1 MHDDGSA
8 GRGRGAGQLQ
18 ALVGSLAD
26 VDAASLPA
34 AALAELLRGMEQA
47 DAVWAV
53 VWARYL
59 AAFDAQDG
67 HLADGQRSLGA
78 WLVHMARVT
87 RGQAAQ
93 YKALRALP
101 RDHEPL
107 LAGLRTKAVTTSQ
120 ALQLAKWTRE
130 IPAEFRAQAEEI
142 LVAAARAGAD
152 LRALAQIC
160 AEIRSRTVPPDPDG
174 RDPALDRALFLD
186 TTLDGAGVIR
196 GDLTPECAAMVQA
209 VLDALSAPAGA
220 GDLRTRPQR
229 YHDALAE
236 AMRRLLASSLLPQRA
251 GQPVKALVHMTFAD
265 LCDLDA
271 GSKLQEAWIGGYR
284 ARWAGQR
291 AAASVSTGDGG
302 AWLDGDAARRVA
314 CDAMLV
320 PVVTGDLD
328 LGAVE
333 QLIGLCVQYDHLR
346 RQAPDGTGADG
357 RADADDGTGAR
368 SGAVVPSDADRQ
380 PGPRSPDGGDTG
392 DSSPAGPG
400 QDPGQDAG
408 DSAPVGSG
416 QDPGQDAGDS
426 AGQDEPGEQA
436 GRRAQVLAMLEHQI
450 LATVLQIVS
459 GPGGV
464 ASFLRRNLLGKGL
477 NGPSLP
483 LDVGQT
489 DDIPVHL
496 RRLVALRD
504 QTCQF
509 PGGCDQ
515 PASGCEP
522 HHVVHRQDGGHTSLA
537 NLKDYCWWHHHVVL
551 HQMGWQL
558 TVHPDGTSEVKSPG
572 GKIIRS
578 HSPPPRPG

>member
-1 MHDDGSA
+1 MSTVAVPASA
-8 GRGRGAGQLQ
+8 AEAMEMWQIS
-18 ALVGSLAD
+18 VGYLAD
-26 VDAASLPA
+26 LDATQLPA
-34 AALAELLRGMEQA
+34 AALATCLQGMEQA
-47 DAVWAV
+47 EAVATVAWAQM
-53 VWARYL
+53 L
-59 AAFDAQDG
+59 AAYDAQDG

-78 WLVHMARVT
+78 WLVHMGRVT
-87 RGQAAQ
+87 RAQAAQ
-93 YKALRALP
+93 YKAMRALP

-107 LAGLRTKAVTTSQ
+107 LAGLRAKAVTKSM

-130 IPAEFRAQAEEI
+130 IPAEFRGQAEEI
-142 LVAAARAGAD
+142 LVAASRAGAD

-209 VLDALSAPAGA
+209 VLDALSAPAGS
-220 GDLRTRPQR
+220 GDLRTRAQR

-236 AMRRLLASSLLPQRA
+236 AMKRLLASNLLPQRA

-265 LCDLDA
+265 LCDLDVD
-271 GSKLQEAWIGGYR
+271 SKLQEAWIAGYR

-302 AWLDGDAARRVA
+302 AWLEGDAARRVA
-314 CDAMLV
+314 CDAILV

-333 QLIGLCVQYDHLR
+333 QLVGLCVQYDHLR
-346 RQAPDGTGADG
+346 RQAPAGPDTDLDARPDSDGPDGRVGPDGGADARG
-357 RADADDGTGAR
+357 GAA
-368 SGAVVPSDADRQ
+368 GQ
-380 PGPRSPDGGDTG
+380 PGPRSSAGGDAG
-392 DSSPAGPG
+392 DSSPAGRG
-400 QDPGQDAG
+400 QSPAQDAG
-408 DSAPVGSG
+408 NAAGPGG
-416 QDPGQDAGDS
+416 QV
-426 AGQDEPGEQA
+426 

-489 DDIPVHL
+489 DDIPFHL

-515 PASGCEP
+515 PACGCEP
-522 HHVVHRQDGGHTSLA
+522 HHIVHRQDGGHTSLV
-537 NLKDYCWWHHHVVL
+537 NLKDYCHWHHHVVL
-551 HQMGWQL
+551 HEMGWQL
-558 TVHPDGTSEVKSPG
+558 TVFPDGTSEVKSPG

-578 HSPPPRPG
+578 HRPPAPG

>member
-1 MHDDGSA
+1 MSA
-8 GRGRGAGQLQ
+8 TAAPASGAEILDKLQ
-18 ALVGSLAD
+18 ALAGELAD
-26 VDAASLPA
+26 LDAASLPA
-34 AALAELLRGMEQA
+34 GELAACLLGMEQA

-53 VWARYL
+53 AWARLL
-59 AAFDAQDG
+59 AAFDATDG
-67 HLADGQRSLGA
+67 HQGDGQKTLRT

-87 RGQAAQ
+87 RAQAAQ
-93 YKALRALP
+93 YQALRALP
-101 RDHEPL
+101 RHHEPL
-107 LAGLRTKAVTTSQ
+107 LAGLRTRAVTKSV
-120 ALQLAKWTRE
+120 ALQLAKWTQA
-130 IPAEFRAQAEEI
+130 IPAEFRGQAEEI

-174 RDPALDRALFLD
+174 NDPALDRALFLD
-186 TTLDGAGVIR
+186 TTLDGAGVLR

-209 VLDALSAPAGA
+209 VLDALSAPQGG

-236 AMRRLLASSLLPQRA
+236 AMKRLLASSLLPQRA
-251 GQPVKALVHMTFAD
+251 GQPVKALVHITFAD
-265 LCDLDA
+265 LCDLDVD
-271 GSKLQEAWIGGYR
+271 SKLQEAWIAGYR
-284 ARWAGQR
+284 ARWAAQR

-314 CDAMLV
+314 CDAMIV
-320 PVVTGDLD
+320 PVVTGDID
-328 LGAVE
+328 PGAVDV
-333 QLIGLCVQYDHLR
+333 LIGLCVRYDRLR
-346 RQAPDGTGADG
+346 HQA
-357 RADADDGTGAR
+357 
-368 SGAVVPSDADRQ
+368 
-380 PGPRSPDGGDTG
+380 
-392 DSSPAGPG
+392 PAGPG
-400 QDPGQDAG
+400 QDPAAAAAGTG
-408 DSAPVGSG
+408 DSTVTPAGS
-416 QDPGQDAGDS
+416 DHSP
-426 AGQDEPGEQA
+426 AGQAGQA
-436 GRRAQVLAMLEHQI
+436 ARAAQVLAMLEHQI
-450 LATVLQIVS
+450 LAAVLQIVS

-509 PGGCDQ
+509 PGGCTQ
-515 PASGCEP
+515 PAASCEP
-522 HHVVHRQDGGHTSLA
+522 HHVVHRADGGHTSLA
-537 NLKDYCWWHHHVVL
+537 DLKLYCWWHHHVVL

-558 TVHPDGTSEVKSPG
+558 IVHPDGTSEVKSPG

-578 HSPPPRPG
+578 HSPPPGPSPPATPTGQDPQT

>member
-1 MHDDGSA
+1 MCTVADPMSA
-8 GRGRGAGQLQ
+8 PEVLAKLQ
-18 ALVGSLAD
+18 TLADRLVGL
-26 VDAASLPA
+26 DAAQLPAEALGQYIRELVQADAVLA
-34 AALAELLRGMEQA
+34 AALASM
-47 DAVWAV
+47 
-53 VWARYL
+53 L
-59 AAFDAQDG
+59 AAYDVKDG

-87 RGQAAQ
+87 RGQAAEFR
-93 YKALRALP
+93 AMRALP

-107 LAGLRTKAVTTSQ
+107 LAGLRTKALTKSQ

-174 RDPALDRALFLD
+174 NDPALDRALFLD
-186 TTLDGAGVIR
+186 TTLDGAGVLR

-236 AMRRLLASSLLPQRA
+236 AMKRLLASGLLPQRA
-251 GQPVKALVHMTFAD
+251 GQPVKALVHVTFAD
-265 LCDLDA
+265 LCELDVD
-271 GSKLQEAWIGGYR
+271 SKLQEAWIGGYR

-302 AWLDGDAARRVA
+302 AWLEGDAARRVA

-320 PVVTGDLD
+320 PVVIGDLD

-333 QLIGLCVQYDHLR
+333 QLVGLCVRYDHLR
-346 RQAPDGTGADG
+346 RQAPDSSCGPDSPAGADG
-357 RADADDGTGAR
+357 
-368 SGAVVPSDADRQ
+368 Q
-380 PGPRSPDGGDTG
+380 PGPRPPTSGDAG

-400 QDPGQDAG
+400 QDPGQN
-408 DSAPVGSG
+408 
-416 QDPGQDAGDS
+416 PGQDAGHT
-426 AGQDEPGEQA
+426 AGPGGQA
-436 GRRAQVLAMLEHQI
+436 GRAAQVLAMLEHQI

-515 PASGCEP
+515 PATACEP

-537 NLKDYCWWHHHVVL
+537 GLKNYCHWHHHVVL
-551 HQMGWQL
+551 H
-558 TVHPDGTSEVKSPG
+558 
-572 GKIIRS
+572 
-578 HSPPPRPG
+578 

>member
-1 MHDDGSA
+1 MCTTADPMSA
-8 GRGRGAGQLQ
+8 PEALANLQTLAGH
-18 ALVGSLAD
+18 LAD
-26 VDAASLPA
+26 MDAASMPA
-34 AALAELLRGMEQA
+34 EALGQYIRELVQA
-47 DAVWAV
+47 DAVLTA
-53 VWARYL
+53 ALAPML
-59 AAFDAQDG
+59 AAYDAKDG

-87 RGQAAQ
+87 RGQAAE
-93 YKALRALP
+93 YKAMRALP
-101 RDHEPL
+101 RDHGPL
-107 LAGLRTKAVTTSQ
+107 LAGLRTKAVTKPV

-130 IPAEFRAQAEEI
+130 IPAEFRGQAEEI
-142 LVAAARAGAD
+142 LVAASRAGAD

-196 GDLTPECAAMVQA
+196 GDLTPECSAMVQA

-236 AMRRLLASSLLPQRA
+236 AMKRLLASNLLPQRA
-251 GQPVKALVHMTFAD
+251 GQPVKALVHMSFAD
-265 LCDLDA
+265 LCELDVD
-271 GSKLQEAWIGGYR
+271 SKLQEAWIAGYR

-302 AWLDGDAARRVA
+302 AWLEGDAARTVA
-314 CDAMLV
+314 YDAMLV

-333 QLIGLCVQYDHLR
+333 QLIGQCVQYDHLR
-346 RQAPDGTGADG
+346 RQASDTTGAEG
-357 RADADDGTGAR
+357 RADADDGTGTC
-368 SGAVVPSDADRQ
+368 SGAVA
-380 PGPRSPDGGDTG
+380 
-392 DSSPAGPG
+392 PAGSGHNPTTPTG
-400 QDPGQDAG
+400 QA
-408 DSAPVGSG
+408 VGTDRKG
-416 QDPGQDAGDS
+416 
-426 AGQDEPGEQA
+426 
-436 GRRAQVLAMLEHQI
+436 QVLAMLEHQI

-515 PASGCEP
+515 PASACEP

-537 NLKDYCWWHHHVVL
+537 DLKLCCWWHHHVVL
-551 HQMGWQL
+551 HQMGWRL
-558 TVHPDGTSEVKSPG
+558 TVFPDGTSEVKNPG
-572 GKIIRS
+572 GKVIRS
-578 HSPPPRPG
+578 HSPPPQPG

>member
-1 MHDDGSA
+1 MTVPASGGEALAKLQTLA
-8 GRGRGAGQLQ
+8 GD
-18 ALVGSLAD
+18 LAD
-26 VDAASLPA
+26 LDAAELPAEVLGEYIRELVQADGVLA
-34 AALAELLRGMEQA
+34 AALASM
-47 DAVWAV
+47 
-53 VWARYL
+53 L
-59 AAFDAQDG
+59 AAYDVKDG
-67 HLADGQRSLGA
+67 HLGDGQRSLGA

-87 RGQAAQ
+87 RGQAAEF
-93 YKALRALP
+93 KAMRALP

-107 LAGLRTKAVTTSQ
+107 LAGLRSKAVTKSV
-120 ALQLAKWTRE
+120 ALQLAKWTRD
-130 IPAEFRAQAEEI
+130 IPAEFRTQAEEI
-142 LVAAARAGAD
+142 LVAAARAGAG
-152 LRALAQIC
+152 LRALAEIC

-186 TTLDGAGVIR
+186 TTLDGAGVLR

-236 AMRRLLASSLLPQRA
+236 AMKRLLASGLLPQRA
-251 GQPVKALVHMTFAD
+251 GQPVKALVHVTFAD
-265 LCDLDA
+265 LCELDVD
-271 GSKLQEAWIGGYR
+271 SKLQEAWITGYR

-333 QLIGLCVQYDHLR
+333 RLVGLCVQYDHLR
-346 RQAPDGTGADG
+346 RQAPGSTDDPDGSDTDLDGPADPDGADARGGAAGPDPSPTAPAGQAGGAG
-357 RADADDGTGAR
+357 RAG
-368 SGAVVPSDADRQ
+368 
-380 PGPRSPDGGDTG
+380 
-392 DSSPAGPG
+392 
-400 QDPGQDAG
+400 
-408 DSAPVGSG
+408 
-416 QDPGQDAGDS
+416 
-426 AGQDEPGEQA
+426 
-436 GRRAQVLAMLEHQI
+436 QVLAMLEHQI

-515 PASGCEP
+515 PATACEP

-537 NLKDYCWWHHHVVL
+537 GLKNYCHWHHHVVL
-551 HQMGWQL
+551 HEMGWQL
-558 TVHPDGTSEVKSPG
+558 TVHPDGTSEVRSPD

-578 HSPPPRPG
+578 HSPPPDPG

>member
-1 MHDDGSA
+1 MSPA
-8 GRGRGAGQLQ
+8 AAPASPAE
-18 ALVGSLAD
+18 ALEMYESSVGYLAD
-26 VDAASLPA
+26 LDAAELPAEVLGEYIRELVRADGVLA
-34 AALAELLRGMEQA
+34 AALASM
-47 DAVWAV
+47 
-53 VWARYL
+53 L
-59 AAFDAQDG
+59 AAYDVKDG

-78 WLVHMARVT
+78 WLVHMGRVT
-87 RGQAAQ
+87 RGQAAEF
-93 YKALRALP
+93 KAMRALP

-107 LAGLRTKAVTTSQ
+107 RAGLRARALTKSV

-130 IPAEFRAQAEEI
+130 IPAEFRTQAEEI
-142 LVAAARAGAD
+142 LVAAARAGAG
-152 LRALAQIC
+152 LRALAEIC

-174 RDPALDRALFLD
+174 TDPALDRALFLD
-186 TTLDGAGVIR
+186 TTLDGAGVLR

-220 GDLRTRPQR
+220 GDLRTKPQR

-236 AMRRLLASSLLPQRA
+236 AMKRLLASGLLPQRA

-265 LCDLDA
+265 LCELDVD
-271 GSKLQEAWIGGYR
+271 SKLQEAWITGYR

-302 AWLDGDAARRVA
+302 AWLEGDAARTVA

-320 PVVTGDLD
+320 PVVTADLD

-333 QLIGLCVQYDHLR
+333 QLIGLCVRYDHLR
-346 RQAPDGTGADG
+346 RQESDITGADG
-357 RADADDGTGAR
+357 RADAGDGTGTR
-368 SGAVVPSDADRQ
+368 SGAVVPAGSDHNPAA
-380 PGPRSPDGGDTG
+380 
-392 DSSPAGPG
+392 PAGSDD
-400 QDPGQDAG
+400 DPA
-408 DSAPVGSG
+408 AP
-416 QDPGQDAGDS
+416 
-426 AGQDEPGEQA
+426 AGQA
-436 GRRAQVLAMLEHQI
+436 GGTGRTGQVLAMLEHQI

-515 PASGCEP
+515 PAASCEP

-537 NLKDYCWWHHHVVL
+537 GLKLYCWWHHHVVL
-551 HQMGWQL
+551 HEMGWRL
-558 TVHPDGTSEVKSPG
+558 IVHPDGTSEVKSPG

-578 HSPPPRPG
+578 HSPPPDPG